1 MRISDWSSDVCSS
14 DLLLAG
20 CIASGRGVLAAEALG
35 ADLAYIGS
43 PFLAAS
49 EANTQ
54 PGFKQMLVDGD
65 AKDVMVTSCFTG
77 VNASFLRP
85 SLVGN
90 GLDPANLAPATQG
103 GAININNGGAN
114 GKAWRDIW
122 SAGQGIGAIKI
133 GRAHV

>member
-1 MRISDWSSDVCSS
+1 MNVLIDVDVCASYLIRYVLVIYFFFSS
-14 DLLLAG
+14 RRRHTRCALVT
-20 CIASGRGVLAAEALG
+20 GVQTCALP
-35 ADLAYIGS
+35 ICS

-85 SLVGN
+85 S
-90 GLDPANLAPATQG
+90 Q
-103 GAININNGGAN
+103 
-114 GKAWRDIW
+114 
-122 SAGQGIGAIKI
+122 I
-133 GRAHV
+133 GRASCRERVCQYV

>member
-1 MRISDWSSDVCSS
+1 
-14 DLLLAG
+14 
-20 CIASGRGVLAAEALG
+20 
-35 ADLAYIGS
+35 
-43 PFLAAS
+43 
-49 EANTQ
+49 
-54 PGFKQMLVDGD
+54 MLVDGD

-122 SAGQGIGAIKI
+122 SAEI
-133 GRAHV
+133 GRAHVCNLVTNAPLVCCLLLENKTHIPDHHHVNSSTIVLLHTP

>member
-14 DLLLAG
+14 DLGLLLLAG

-54 PGFKQMLVDGD
+54 PGFKKMIVDGD
-65 AKDVMVTSCFTG
+65 AQDVMVTRCFTG
-77 VNASFLRP
+77 VNRSEER
-85 SLVGN
+85 SVGKECVS
-90 GLDPANLAPATQG
+90 TC
-103 GAININNGGAN
+103 
-114 GKAWRDIW
+114 RSRW
-122 SAGQGIGAIKI
+122 SQYN
-133 GRAHV
+133 

>member
-14 DLLLAG
+14 DLGLLLLAG

-103 GAININNGGAN
+103 GAINL
-114 GKAWRDIW
+114 
-122 SAGQGIGAIKI
+122 KI
-133 GRAHV
+133 GRASCRARVCQDV

>member
-103 GAININNGGAN
+103 E
-114 GKAWRDIW
+114 
-122 SAGQGIGAIKI
+122 I
-133 GRAHV
+133 GRAACRERVCPYV

>member
-1 MRISDWSSDVCSS
+1 
-14 DLLLAG
+14 
-20 CIASGRGVLAAEALG
+20 
-35 ADLAYIGS
+35 
-43 PFLAAS
+43 
-49 EANTQ
+49 
-54 PGFKQMLVDGD
+54 MLVDGD

-122 SAGQGIGAIKI
+122 SAGQGIGAIKSAGPAGEWI
-133 GRAHV
+133 DRSEEHTYELQSLMRISYAVFCLKNKKK

>member
-90 GLDPANLAPATQG
+90 GLADRKSTRLN
-103 GAININNGGAN
+103 
-114 GKAWRDIW
+114 
-122 SAGQGIGAIKI
+122 SS
-133 GRAHV
+133 H

>member
-1 MRISDWSSDVCSS
+1 
-14 DLLLAG
+14 
-20 CIASGRGVLAAEALG
+20 
-35 ADLAYIGS
+35 
-43 PFLAAS
+43 
-49 EANTQ
+49 
-54 PGFKQMLVDGD
+54 MLVDGD

-114 GKAWRDIW
+114 GKAWRAIW
-122 SAGQGIGAIKI
+122 SAGPGIGAIKSAGPAGEWI
-133 GRAHV
+133 DWLAGDSAAARRAMGLAATIPTAFSHRPPTVPRQG